1 MFPKSLSVSDM
12 MTFGKVIKKMA
23 SSAIELRS
31 FRMDGLGWSAN
42 ASTAEFVI
50 KEQPFE
56 EGGFRQ
62 TYR

>member
-1 MFPKSLSVSDM
+1 M